1 MPVVNEYTQLMKFKV
16 CRFCHV
22 QPNCAVEDG
31 LTKDYRI
38 SNNSKIWNCVYEI
51 SLCKNT
57 EHLILWYFR
66 NTFTNVKFLIVSV
79 KRRPLEVHYPEVSKL
94 HFRHNFSKGLF
105 EFFKENQI
113 FITQK
118 CENKTRLYNIPKLL
132 VLKEIIT
139 PFNVSKGAMKIFDI
153 CS

>member
-1 MPVVNEYTQLMKFKV
+1 M
-16 CRFCHV
+16 
-22 QPNCAVEDG
+22 
-31 LTKDYRI
+31 
-38 SNNSKIWNCVYEI
+38 

-57 EHLILWYFR
+57 EHLILWYFK
-66 NTFTNVKFLIVSV
+66 NTVTNVKFLIVSV

-94 HFRHNFSKGLF
+94 HFRHNFSKALF

-118 CENKTRLYNIPKLL
+118 CGNKTRLYNIPKLL
-132 VLKEIIT
+132 VLKDIFT
-139 PFNVSKGAMKIFDI
+139 PFNVSIGAMKIFDI